1 MQTPGTAFVALGALL
16 GLVSV
21 AAGAFGAHGLRDRLT
36 ADQLEVFQTA
46 VRYQMWH
53 ALALLAVGLL
63 QAHVTGRWLG
73 AAGWLFTAGVA
84 LFSGSLY
91 LLVLTGWRWVGPVT
105 PIGGTA
111 LLAGWL
117 CLAAGAL
124 WPR

>member
-1 MQTPGTAFVALGALL
+1 MQTPGTAFVALGALF

-21 AAGAFGAHGLRDRLT
+21 AAGAFGAHGLRDRLP
-36 ADQLEVFQTA
+36 ADQMEVFQTA

-63 QAHVTGRWLG
+63 QASGTGRWHG
-73 AAGWLFTAGVA
+73 AAGWLFTGGIAV
-84 LFSGSLY
+84 FSGSLY
-91 LLVLTGWRWVGPVT
+91 LLVLAGWRWVGPVT
-105 PIGGTA
+105 PIGGAA